1 MEDNNKSYKVLSLT
15 TVSTPH
21 RGSEMADYV
30 VAQFEDLKAAAPI
43 DASKQVLPPSVYEL
57 TTQYMSYFNRI
68 TPDDPEVSY
77 YSYGSWFKPKWYSAF
92 VVPWKIIYNATNG
105 EPNDGMV
112 TVKSSKWGKYMGT
125 LTNIDHLDQINWR
138 NKLQKDI
145 GKLLENANRSAGK
158 SVKPEI
164 DILNFYLQIAD
175 NLARKGF

>member
-1 MEDNNKSYKVLSLT
+1 
-15 TVSTPH
+15 
-21 RGSEMADYV
+21 
-30 VAQFEDLKAAAPI
+30 
-43 DASKQVLPPSVYEL
+43 
-57 TTQYMSYFNRI
+57 
-68 TPDDPEVSY
+68 
-77 YSYGSWFKPKWYSAF
+77 
-92 VVPWKIIYNATNG
+92 
-105 EPNDGMV
+105 MV